1 MSVKV
6 RLRRMGNNKRPFF
19 RVVATDI
26 RRKNDGSYLEALGWY
41 DPKKTGVNFD
51 INVDRIEHWR
61 KNGAILSE
69 TVASLVRRHRR
80 EVKPKAEAAT
90 AAA

>member
-6 RLRRMGNNKRPFF
+6 RLRRMGGNKRPFF
-19 RVVATDI
+19 RIVATDI

-41 DPKKTGVNFD
+41 DPKKDGVNFD
-51 INVDRIEHWR
+51 LNVDRIVHWK

-69 TVASLVRRHRR
+69 TVASLVRRQRR
-80 EVKPKAEAAT
+80 EVKP
-90 AAA
+90 AAAAVAAS